1 MDNGEFI
8 ELIKSGNTEA
18 VSHVVRTG
26 QVSLRA
32 LEQNMD
38 EQPSFLIA
46 AIRKSDIAM
55 VRCLLELGADP
66 EAVSYAVI
74 DGPGTAPYQYARKFF
89 WDDFAVLMTPYLGKI
104 PYDEEIEE
112 QRRLNYI
119 YFGRC
124 GL

>member
-1 MDNGEFI
+1 
-8 ELIKSGNTEA
+8 
-18 VSHVVRTG
+18 
-26 QVSLRA
+26 
-32 LEQNMD
+32 MD

-89 WDDFAVLMTPYLGKI
+89 LDDFAALMTPYLGKI
-104 PYDEEIEE
+104 PHDEKIEE
-112 QRRLNYI
+112 QRRLSYI

>member
-1 MDNGEFI
+1 
-8 ELIKSGNTEA
+8 
-18 VSHVVRTG
+18 
-26 QVSLRA
+26 
-32 LEQNMD
+32 MD

-66 EAVSYAVI
+66 EAVSYSVI

-89 WDDFAVLMTPYLGKI
+89 LDDFTVLMTPYLGKI
-104 PYDEEIEE
+104 PHDEKIEE
-112 QRRLNYI
+112 PRRLSYI